1 MMGLL
6 LQKGKAEGV
15 PWCMACVDQG
25 VKDSESIADKFSM
38 SMTGKH
44 EARLF
49 PHGLFRKPHAGKTVD
64 KRALAQR

>member
-15 PWCMACVDQG
+15 LWSMACMDQD
-25 VKDSESIADKFSM
+25 VEDSESIADKFSM

-49 PHGLFRKPHAGKTVD
+49 PPGLFRKPCAGKIVD
-64 KRALAQR
+64 KQARAQR

>member
-1 MMGLL
+1 M
-6 LQKGKAEGV
+6 
-15 PWCMACVDQG
+15 DQR